1 MLLAEIKVEADNLE
15 KMILEIEEYLLKLA
29 STDLEKA
36 DTATKKLLNLIDKHR
51 SHLIMINKADNVIE
65 IQIGDSKASL
75 ANVRIICNALKR
87 KINFLDR
94 LIRLERSALDIFSLM
109 EQRDKFLSEFT
120 LILNSIK
127 KAEWSTKID

>member
-29 STDLEKA
+29 LTDLEKA
-36 DTATKKLLNLIDKHR
+36 DIATKKLLNLIDKHR
-51 SHLIMINKADNVIE
+51 SHLIMINKADNIIE

-87 KINFLDR
+87 KINFLDK
-94 LIRLERSALDIFSLM
+94 LIKQERSVLDIFSLI
-109 EQRDKFLSEFT
+109 EQRDKLLSEFT

-127 KAEWSTKID
+127 KFEWSTEID

>member
-15 KMILEIEEYLLKLA
+15 KMILEIEEYLFKLA
-29 STDLEKA
+29 LTDLEKA
-36 DTATKKLLNLIDKHR
+36 DVATKKLLNLIDKR
-51 SHLIMINKADNVIE
+51 RNHLIMINKADNVIE
-65 IQIGDSKASL
+65 VHIGDSKASL
-75 ANVRIICNALKR
+75 ANVRIICDALKR

-94 LIRLERSALDIFSLM
+94 LIRLERSALDTFSLI

>member
-29 STDLEKA
+29 LTDLEKA
-36 DTATKKLLNLIDKHR
+36 DIATKKLLNLIDKHR
-51 SHLIMINKADNVIE
+51 SHLIMINKADNIIE

-75 ANVRIICNALKR
+75 ANVRIICDALKR

-94 LIRLERSALDIFSLM
+94 LIRLERSALDTFSLI

>member
-1 MLLAEIKVEADNLE
+1 MLLAEIKVESDNLE

-29 STDLEKA
+29 LTDLEKA
-36 DTATKKLLNLIDKHR
+36 DIATKKLLNLIDKHR
-51 SHLIMINKADNVIE
+51 SHLIMINKADNIIE

-75 ANVRIICNALKR
+75 ANVRIICDALKR

-94 LIRLERSALDIFSLM
+94 LIRLERSALDTFSLI

>member
-36 DTATKKLLNLIDKHR
+36 DIATKKLLNLIDKHR
-51 SHLIMINKADNVIE
+51 SHLIMINKADNIIE

-75 ANVRIICNALKR
+75 ANVRIICDALKR

-94 LIRLERSALDIFSLM
+94 LIRLERSALDIFSLI

-120 LILNSIK
+120 LISNSIK

>member
-1 MLLAEIKVEADNLE
+1 MLLAEIKVEAENLE

-29 STDLEKA
+29 LTDLEKA
-36 DTATKKLLNLIDKHR
+36 DIATKKLLSLIDKHR

-65 IQIGDSKASL
+65 IRIGDSIASL
-75 ANVRIICNALKR
+75 ANVRIICDALKR

-94 LIRLERSALDIFSLM
+94 LIRLERSALDTFSLI

-120 LILNSIK
+120 LILNSIR